1 MRSILKAIEIAGN
14 SLHILAYRVYIERI
28 VNNNEQLFSSN
39 FKNESISQIMAKAP
53 DWIQK
58 ARNKW
63 KYTGKTR
70 PDFAKEPGAGQ
81 ESVWD
86 YPRPPKIDPDSR
98 TIIVKHHDIVIA
110 KTNNAIRILETA
122 SPPTFYIPPSDLNL
136 ELFKKVGGSS
146 MCEWKGAA
154 TYWDV
159 VLSDKVFPKSAW
171 SYEDP
176 FEEYKTI
183 KSYLSFYPAIFECFI
198 DGERVQPQPGGFY
211 GGWITSEIV
220 GPVKGEPGI
229 SG

>member
-1 MRSILKAIEIAGN
+1 
-14 SLHILAYRVYIERI
+14 
-28 VNNNEQLFSSN
+28 
-39 FKNESISQIMAKAP
+39 MAKTP
-53 DWIQK
+53 DWILK

-63 KYTGKTR
+63 EFTGQER
-70 PDFAKEPGAGQ
+70 PDFAIEPSPGK

-98 TIIVKHHDIVIA
+98 NILVKLDEVVIA
-110 KTNNAIRILETA
+110 ETTNAVRILETA
-122 SPPTFYIPPSDLNL
+122 SPPTIYIPPSDINM
-136 ELFKKVGGSS
+136 ELMEKTSGGSS

-154 TYWDV
+154 TYWNV
-159 VLSDKVFPKSAW
+159 KLADKIIPKSAW

-176 FEEYKTI
+176 FEEYEDI

-198 DGERVQPQPGGFY
+198 DDERVNPQPGGFY

-229 SG
+229 SGL